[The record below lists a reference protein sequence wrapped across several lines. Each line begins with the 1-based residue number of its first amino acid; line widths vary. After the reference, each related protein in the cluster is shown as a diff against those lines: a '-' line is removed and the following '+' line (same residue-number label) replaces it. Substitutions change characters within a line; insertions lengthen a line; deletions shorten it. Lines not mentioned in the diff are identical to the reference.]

1 MISALEHF
9 AQMLLPQTFVA
20 KVFAEGNGKGFLV
33 DRGFFYVYADKIGT
47 VQKAS
52 GDVLTEGNYLPCW
65 TSSERN
71 YQVLGKWPETLW
83 KQRKIS
89 NSVYERYLYLSRDG
103 VVSRHR
109 NLTLCREQEQ
119 RLEAE
124 AAVQERIKRIRG
136 NPELFQP
143 LLRYLQRGAGSSNSK
158 KMLFDIQS
166 SLSWDLP
173 EKAKLSGPKACS
185 STLLN

>member
-1 MISALEHF
+1 M
-9 AQMLLPQTFVA
+9 
-20 KVFAEGNGKGFLV
+20 
-33 DRGFFYVYADKIGT
+33 
-47 VQKAS
+47 
-52 GDVLTEGNYLPCW
+52 
-65 TSSERN
+65 
-71 YQVLGKWPETLW
+71 
-83 KQRKIS
+83 
-89 NSVYERYLYLSRDG
+89 YERYLYLSRDG

-143 LLRYLQRGAGSSNSK
+143 FPEIPSARNWLQQFEKDALRYPILIVWG
-158 KMLFDIQS
+158 
-166 SLSWDLP
+166 LP